1 MFGHIYFALICSFS
15 NFSYILFFL
24 KKKRIT
30 YRQDLLMMIW
40 LVYLIEAESEDF
52 LFVFLLYKYDM
63 SRCLSLYYLYPFNV
77 LWAS

>member
-1 MFGHIYFALICSFS
+1 MFGYVYLTLVYSFS
-15 NFSYILFFL
+15 NFSYILFIL

-40 LVYLIEAESEDF
+40 LIYLIKAKSDDF

-63 SRCLSLYYLYPFNV
+63 SRCLLLYYLYPSDV
-77 LWAS
+77 L